1 MNNTKKLNDL
11 KRDKQII
18 KELHPRQVFNY
29 NKLTF
34 KQIERLEEQYLKYE
48 NKKNYEQMYFM

>member
-11 KRDKQII
+11 KREKEII

>member
-1 MNNTKKLNDL
+1 MKT
-11 KRDKQII
+11 QII

>member
-11 KRDKQII
+11 KRDKEII